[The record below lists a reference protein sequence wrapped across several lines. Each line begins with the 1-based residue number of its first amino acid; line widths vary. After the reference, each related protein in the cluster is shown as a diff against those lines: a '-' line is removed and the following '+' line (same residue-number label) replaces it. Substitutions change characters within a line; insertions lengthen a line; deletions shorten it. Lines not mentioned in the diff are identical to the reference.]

1 MTKEPRLGTGRIPIG
16 RWLIAGVLLLI
27 ASAAGAEP
35 LRIASTSIA
44 AIQTILEEISATR
57 PLPSGITPQRFADSR
72 FIRELVAS
80 GFVDKLYKGR

>member
-1 MTKEPRLGTGRIPIG
+1 MTKERRLGTGRIPIG

-35 LRIASTSIA
+35 LRIAYTSIA